1 MLSSLPST
9 RPQRPSA
16 RRAAARQ
23 TAATRAETT
32 PKRPARSPTAQTTKP
47 RATPKRP
54 AQTSPRTTKP
64 RLKPSKPA
72 EPPVPRQGFESEDA
86 IEMGRPVQPPSG
98 GELAASVVDL
108 VGELAQ
114 TGISAGGRALRDAF
128 TRITGG

>member
-23 TAATRAETT
+23 SAATRAETT
-32 PKRPARSPTAQTTKP
+32 PKRPARTPTAKP

-54 AQTSPRTTKP
+54 AQTSPRTAKP
-64 RLKPSKPA
+64 QLKRSKPA

-86 IEMGRPVQPPSG
+86 IQMGRPVQPPSG